1 MCLCQ
6 ALGTRLLFLFRKPL
20 LHRGISLGG
29 DRAFL
34 FAPACACLLTFIYV
48 SIEAHAFPLF
58 LLLMAAA
65 FFFASALLDAPQAR
79 SDNVSLVGLPL
90 ASRSGPGMLPIRAKK
105 DARLGLSPLLTGGF
119 NVPPL

>member
-1 MCLCQ
+1 MRP
-6 ALGTRLLFLFRKPL
+6 RLLFLFFRETL
-20 LHRGISLGG
+20 LHRGVSLGA

-34 FAPACACLLTFIYV
+34 FAAACACFLAFVYV
-48 SIEAHAFPLF
+48 SIEAHAFALF

-90 ASRSGPGMLPIRAKK
+90 ASRSGPGMFPIRAKK

-119 NVPPL
+119 SLPPL